1 MADRHERIEYLD
13 ELKGLAAFLVV
24 LGHLVTAKQEYRGIY
39 NFIYSFHM
47 PLFMFVSGVT
57 AVLSFR
63 RQVFSERG
71 QLSSEARFGGKWN
84 YLARRFLN
92 IMVPYLSWCI
102 LLPVI
107 SSLLH
112 GGGVDWQEEFESMF
126 VTNTAYWFLPTLY
139 GLIVSY
145 MLYVIIADFVR
156 RKMGKGCE
164 EGSDSLPGKGFW
176 MWKEG
181 LVVQLFAWCVTAALF
196 LILYLLTEYQLFRDM
211 IGYMI
216 PFSLAVLYTE
226 NGWVKGL
233 FHKKEMIILCVFCY
247 AALFPQF
254 DFDHASV
261 GTSLRRM
268 LLGMYMIVV
277 LLYLFADRKLPGVL
291 QKMFTFWG
299 KYTLLIYILHTV
311 MMGWCKPLEGMVTGR
326 VLVFVW
332 YCLLSGIICSLC
344 CIVGM
349 SLSHVPVVRILCL
362 GKGNR
367 R

>member
-1 MADRHERIEYLD
+1 MADRHERIGYLD

-47 PLFMFVSGVT
+47 PLFMFVSGIT
-57 AVLSFR
+57 AALSFR
-63 RQVFSERG
+63 C
-71 QLSSEARFGGKWN
+71 GKRN

-112 GGGVDWQEEFESMF
+112 GGSVDWQEEFVSMF

-145 MLYVIIADFVR
+145 MLFVAIEDFIR
-156 RKMGKGCE
+156 QKMGKGCE
-164 EGSDSLPGKGFW
+164 EGSDSLRGKGFW
-176 MWKEG
+176 TWKEG
-181 LVVQLFAWCVTAALF
+181 LAVQFLAWCVTAALF
-196 LILYLLTEYQLFRDM
+196 LVLYLLTGYQLFRDM

-216 PFSLAVLYTE
+216 PFSLAVLYVE
-226 NGWVKGL
+226 NSWVKGL
-233 FHKKEMIILCVFCY
+233 FHKKEIIILCVFCY
-247 AALFPQF
+247 VALFPQF

-277 LLYLFADRKLPGVL
+277 LLYLFVDRKLPGVL

-299 KYTLLIYILHTV
+299 NIP
-311 MMGWCKPLEGMVTGR
+311 C
-326 VLVFVW
+326 
-332 YCLLSGIICSLC
+332 
-344 CIVGM
+344 
-349 SLSHVPVVRILCL
+349 
-362 GKGNR
+362 
-367 R
+367 